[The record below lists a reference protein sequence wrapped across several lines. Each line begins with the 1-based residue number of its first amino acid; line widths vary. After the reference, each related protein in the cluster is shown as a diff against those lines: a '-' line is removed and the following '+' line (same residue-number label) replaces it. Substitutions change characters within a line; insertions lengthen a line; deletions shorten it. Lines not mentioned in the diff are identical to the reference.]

1 MSDARARTDQV
12 VGKFIVWKLKSG
24 AVDESAR
31 TPASCRHDREERE
44 RHRRGARGAH
54 HGVRRRALTM
64 EDGDVTLH
72 AIGSWDRVA
81 VELDVENRLSGT
93 GVPL

>member
-1 MSDARARTDQV
+1 VSDIAAVCAALTTVCDV
-12 VGKFIVWKLKSG
+12 V
-24 AVDESAR
+24 
-31 TPASCRHDREERE
+31 H
-44 RHRRGARGAH
+44 
-54 HGVRRRALTM
+54 LTM